1 MQHNHEIHVVQPGGV
16 HHLNILDLN
25 MNFLIRTNDSTS
37 KLAVME
43 WSLPPN
49 SLGAPPHV
57 HLADDE
63 VFYVLEGELTVW
75 EEGVVT
81 AATSGTS
88 VLLERGRLHTFWN
101 ASDKPMKAL
110 VMLAPGHLEGFFV
123 AASPL
128 FNSDPMA
135 NMEAINRAAA
145 EHQLELRMDL
155 VPEIMQKY
163 GLGSSLPEPNAPT
176 STES

>member
-1 MQHNHEIHVVQPGGV
+1 MQANHEIQVIQPGGV
-16 HHLNILDLN
+16 HHLNILDLQ
-25 MNFLIRTNDSTS
+25 MDFIVRTTDTES

-49 SLGAPPHV
+49 SLGAPPHI
-57 HLADDE
+57 HIADDE
-63 VFYVLEGELTVW
+63 VFYVLEGELTIM
-75 EEGVVT
+75 EEGVVA
-81 AATSGTS
+81 AATQGTS
-88 VLLERGRLHTFWN
+88 VVLERGRLHTFWN
-101 ASDKPMKAL
+101 ATDKPMKAL
-110 VMLAPGHLEGFFV
+110 VMLAPGHLEGFFI

-135 NMEAINRAAA
+135 NMEAINRAAD

-163 GLGSSLPEPNAPT
+163 GLGENEPTPPAQG
-176 STES
+176 